1 MMGKT
6 LVMVAENG
14 KKRGFF
20 HYVRKDFLLY
30 IMLVLPIGYFLTFRY
45 VPMYGVLIAFKDY
58 NLFRGVFGSQWVGF
72 DVFKEIFVTKEFYRS
87 VKNTLLLNSLD
98 LLVGFPAPLILAIL
112 LNELRSQTLKKIANT
127 VLYIP
132 HFLSWVI
139 IGAIVIQLL
148 SPRSGM
154 LNSIIISLGGSPI
167 PFLTNGPLWVVT
179 YVLVGVWQNIGW
191 GSIIFLA
198 AISAINPELYE
209 AAEMDGAGRL
219 RRTWNVTLPCIR
231 SCTVALLI
239 LSIGRVATIEFER
252 PFLMGNQLVMQYQD
266 VISTFVYRVGLQN
279 ARFSVATAVGLFQSV
294 VGLVF
299 LLTAQFTADKFGE
312 RGIW

>member
-1 MMGKT
+1 M
-6 LVMVAENG
+6 NG
-14 KKRGFF
+14 ALEHTVPARRKGFTYF
-20 HYVRKDFLLY
+20 IRRDFLLY
-30 IMLVLPIGYFLTFRY
+30 LMLVLPIGYFLVFRY
-45 VPMYGVLIAFKDY
+45 VPMYGVIIAFKDY
-58 NLFRGVFGSQWVGF
+58 NLFRGIFGSEWVGL
-72 DVFKEIFVTKEFYRS
+72 DVFREIFSTKEFYRA
-87 VKNTLLLNSLD
+87 VKNTLLLNGLD
-98 LLVGFPAPLILAIL
+98 LLIGFPAPLILAIL
-112 LNELRSQTLKKIANT
+112 LNELRSQTYKKIANT

-154 LNSIIISLGGSPI
+154 VNSIIISLGGSPI

-231 SCTVALLI
+231 SCVVALLI
-239 LSIGRVATIEFER
+239 LSVGRVATIEFER

-266 VISTFVYRVGLQN
+266 VLSTFVYRVGLQN

-299 LLTAQFTADKFGE
+299 LLTAQFTADRFGE

>member
-1 MMGKT
+1 MGKT
-6 LVMVAENG
+6 QVMVAG
-14 KKRGFF
+14 KKGFL

-30 IMLVLPIGYFLTFRY
+30 LMLVLPIAYFLVFRY
-45 VPMYGVLIAFKDY
+45 VPMYGVMIAFKDY
-58 NLFRGVFGSQWVGF
+58 NLFQGIFGSRWVGL
-72 DVFKEIFVTKEFYRS
+72 DVFKEIFSTKEFYRA
-87 VKNTLLLNSLD
+87 VKNTFLLNGLD

-112 LNELRSQTLKKIANT
+112 LNELRSQTYKKIANT

-148 SPRSGM
+148 SPKSGM
-154 LNSIIISLGGSPI
+154 VNSVIISLGGSPI

-209 AAEMDGAGRL
+209 AAEMDGAGRF

-231 SCTVALLI
+231 SCIVALLI

-279 ARFSVATAVGLFQSV
+279 AQFSVATAVGLFQSV
-294 VGLVF
+294 VGLIF
-299 LLTAQFTADKFGE
+299 LLAAQFTADRFGE